1 VNGDESSYG
10 SEFEG
15 YSYQELFPLADYP
28 SEARF
33 VANYVSPSTEQL
45 QSQSEIPSSISLSDI
60 LGKVVDI
67 TGKTATD
74 IYKTKYSQPA
84 LKAVP
89 QSQSG
94 MEKSL
99 FYPLTQ
105 TRQTGLSTTVPVS
118 QAGILPSSVAGIPT
132 SYLLIGAV
140 ILILIVGFLK

>member
-1 VNGDESSYG
+1 MNGDELISQPESSEDLY
-10 SEFEG
+10 
-15 YSYQELFPLADYP
+15 YLADYP

-33 VANYVSPSTEQL
+33 VANYVSPSIEQF
-45 QSQSEIPSSISLSDI
+45 QSESDISSSLPLSDI

-67 TGKTATD
+67 VGKTATD
-74 IYKTKYSQPA
+74 IYKTKYAQPA
-84 LKAVP
+84 LRAVP

-105 TRQTGLSTTVPVS
+105 TRQTGLSTTLPIS

-132 SYLLIGAV
+132 PYLLIGAV
-140 ILILIVGFLK
+140 ILILIVGFLE